1 MRVFGY
7 THNKIKKV
15 IMGLIN
21 KVNPGLSNQNEGVS
35 KEAPSLKLNKQEI
48 EFLLYLIQ
56 DGMIPGKRLIEAV
69 SVVEKLQKNYKEQE

>member
-1 MRVFGY
+1 
-7 THNKIKKV
+7 
-15 IMGLIN
+15 MGLID

-35 KEAPSLKLNKQEI
+35 KETPSLKLSKQEI

-69 SVVEKLQKNYKEQE
+69 SVVEKLQKNYKEQQ

>member
-1 MRVFGY
+1 
-7 THNKIKKV
+7 
-15 IMGLIN
+15 MGLID

-35 KEAPSLKLNKQEI
+35 KETPSLKLSKKEI

-69 SVVEKLQKNYKEQE
+69 SVVEKLQKNYKEQQ